1 MDLKDRIKELA
12 QAIGADI
19 KAIRDSVKLKYYA
32 DFLSSTNLPFVFTA
46 ISTGTTATTAITI
59 SPKHP
64 GVYRITSSATANS
77 GGRYQTDVTSIL
89 LSGSEEGVLIFSPR
103 NLATLTLRGGFLD
116 NINVTDAVDGVY
128 FELTNGNLVFKTA
141 NNSSRST
148 SATVAA
154 LTSASWYKVVI
165 TLNANATTATIK
177 LYDDSQVLLGTTSLS
192 TNIPTASGRTLGFG
206 IIATN
211 SGTAITDLCD
221 VDFLSVEFN
230 LNR

>member
-1 MDLKDRIKELA
+1 MDLKERIIALA

-19 KAIRDSVKLKYYA
+19 KAIRDSVKLKYSA
-32 DFLSSTNLPFVFTA
+32 DFLTSTNLPFVFTA
-46 ISTGTTATTAITI
+46 ISSGTTSNTAITI

-89 LSGSEEGVLIFSPR
+89 LSGSEESVLIFSPR

-128 FELTNGNLVFKTA
+128 FEVTNGNLVFKTA

-154 LTSASWYKVVI
+154 LTSTNWYKVVI

-192 TNIPTASGRTLGFG
+192 TNIPTASGRTLGSG